1 MFSNSW
7 NECPAF
13 HWIDQPTNNAPC
25 SGYGITTS
33 VTVTVML
40 PVPCFCVLP
49 VKPCDGFWI
58 WNGAPLYKLYLFRS
72 ICRDRGSFWALGV
85 FGRFSMF
92 WVVLVPSGYGYGLPS
107 RRCRN
112 WRWSGLDVGIC
123 PFFDFLALDW
133 VALSSSSGY
142 FVILFLRPF
151 ICVILPPSFYLFPIR
166 FLRFLLL
173 FYTGTAYG
181 APYGSA
187 HPYGPHTYHHPQAS
201 TSTALSRHQHHPQFF
216 SPTGPPQ
223 LTHFANGS
231 IHHPN
236 PPLQPFEV
244 EPPTFPTKKAPM
256 ERSV

>member
-1 MFSNSW
+1 MLCFSLSWICASPTSSYNFTIRASQITNDLKTLYMFSNSW

-123 PFFDFLALDW
+123 PFSIFWLWIGLRY
-133 VALSSSSGY
+133 L
-142 FVILFLRPF
+142 LRP
-151 ICVILPPSFYLFPIR
+151 VTL
-166 FLRFLLL
+166 
-173 FYTGTAYG
+173 
-181 APYGSA
+181 
-187 HPYGPHTYHHPQAS
+187 
-201 TSTALSRHQHHPQFF
+201 
-216 SPTGPPQ
+216 
-223 LTHFANGS
+223 
-231 IHHPN
+231 
-236 PPLQPFEV
+236 
-244 EPPTFPTKKAPM
+244 
-256 ERSV
+256 